1 MAGVKRSLAVDLG
14 GIVLPTP
21 VMIAAGCAGTG
32 RELSG
37 LVELRKVGAIV
48 SRTIT
53 LEPEKGSPTPRIAES
68 SSGVVWST
76 GLQNP
81 GIDAFVAEE
90 LPRLARSSTHVVV
103 SIAGGTLEEYVRLTG
118 ALQGRPEVS
127 AIEVYLSGPDVE
139 LQRPMLGAHVDRAA
153 EVAGAVAR
161 MSMVPVFA
169 KLPMHASDLPEIAAA
184 VVRAGATG
192 LTIGG
197 SPPALDVQ
205 PERLRPG
212 LGSVTGWLSGPA
224 LLPMTLRAVFD
235 VSRAVPDTPV
245 IAVGGI
251 RTGEDAVEAF
261 LAGAWAVQVGTA
273 TLIDPS
279 APVTVAQGIV
289 GYLKAKGLAAP
300 SDVRSRLR
308 VPASFGALTDGED
321 DVR

>member
-1 MAGVKRSLAVDLG
+1 MKRSLAVDLG
-14 GIVLPTP
+14 GIVLTTP

-32 RELSG
+32 KELTG

-53 LEPEKGSPTPRIAES
+53 LDPERGSPTPRIAES
-68 SSGVVWST
+68 ASGVVWST

-90 LPRLARSSTHVVV
+90 LPRLARSSAHVVV

-127 AIEVYLSGPDVE
+127 AIEVYLSGPDLE
-139 LQRPMLGAHVDRAA
+139 LRRPMLGAHADRAA

-169 KLPMHASDLPEIAAA
+169 KLPIHASDLPEIAGA
-184 VVRAGATG
+184 VIRAGATG

-197 SPPALDVQ
+197 SPPALDVHA
-205 PERLRPG
+205 ERLRPG
-212 LGSVTGWLSGPA
+212 LGGVTGWLSGPA

-245 IAVGGI
+245 VAVGGI

-273 TLIDPS
+273 TLIDPA
-279 APVTVAQGIV
+279 APVSVAQGIV
-289 GYLKAKGLAAP
+289 RYLKAKGLATPA
-300 SDVRSRLR
+300 DVRSRLR
-308 VPASFGALTDGED
+308 VPASFGAASDAEED
-321 DVR
+321 RR